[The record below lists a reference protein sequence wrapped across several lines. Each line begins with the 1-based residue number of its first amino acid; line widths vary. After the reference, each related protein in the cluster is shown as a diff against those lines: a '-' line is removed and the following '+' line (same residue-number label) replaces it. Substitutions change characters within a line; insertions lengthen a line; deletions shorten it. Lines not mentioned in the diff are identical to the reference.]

1 MNGFTW
7 TTNMHDAL
15 FSTVNTSMK
24 NLNQMTKNELIE
36 LVKSKEVVIAD
47 LNARIDELEKMA
59 IKSEATPLN
68 ADTSRMLSVMSQRI
82 KTLEEQIGSDS

>member
-1 MNGFTW
+1 
-7 TTNMHDAL
+7 MHDAL
-15 FSTVNTSMK
+15 FNTVNNGMK
-24 NLNQMTKNELIE
+24 NLNQMTKNELVD
-36 LVKSKEVVIAD
+36 LVKDKEVIIAD

-82 KTLEEQIGSDS
+82 KTLEEQVGSDS

>member
-1 MNGFTW
+1 
-7 TTNMHDAL
+7 MHDAL
-15 FSTVNTSMK
+15 YHTVNNGMK

-82 KTLEEQIGSDS
+82 KTLEEQVGSDN

>member
-1 MNGFTW
+1 
-7 TTNMHDAL
+7 MHDAL
-15 FSTVNTSMK
+15 FHNVNNSMK
-24 NLNQMTKNELIE
+24 SLNQMTKLELID
-36 LVKSKEVVIAD
+36 LVKSKEVIIAD

-82 KTLEEQIGSDS
+82 KSLEEQIGSDS

>member
-1 MNGFTW
+1 
-7 TTNMHDAL
+7 MHDAP
-15 FSTVNTSMK
+15 FNTVNKSMK
-24 NLNQMTKNELIE
+24 NLNQMTKNELID
-36 LVKSKEVVIAD
+36 LVKEKEVIIAD

-82 KTLEEQIGSDS
+82 KSLEEQVGSDTE

>member
-1 MNGFTW
+1 
-7 TTNMHDAL
+7 MHDAL
-15 FSTVNTSMK
+15 FQGVNIGMK

-36 LVKSKEVVIAD
+36 LVKTKEVIIAD

-68 ADTSRMLSVMSQRI
+68 ADTSRLLATMSQRI
-82 KTLEEQIGSDS
+82 KTLEEQVGSE

>member
-1 MNGFTW
+1 
-7 TTNMHDAL
+7 MHDAL
-15 FSTVNTSMK
+15 LSGVNISMK

-36 LVKSKEVVIAD
+36 LVKSKEVIIAD

-59 IKSEATPLN
+59 IKSEAHPLN

-82 KTLEEQIGSDS
+82 KSLEEQIGSDS

>member
-1 MNGFTW
+1 
-7 TTNMHDAL
+7 MHDAL
-15 FSTVNTSMK
+15 FSGVNNSMK
-24 NLNQMTKNELIE
+24 NLNQMTKNELVE
-36 LVKSKEVVIAD
+36 LVRDKEVIIAD

-82 KTLEEQIGSDS
+82 KSLEEQVGSDT

>member
-1 MNGFTW
+1 
-7 TTNMHDAL
+7 MHDAL
-15 FSTVNTSMK
+15 WAPVNTSMK

-82 KTLEEQIGSDS
+82 KLLEEQIGSDS

>member
-1 MNGFTW
+1 
-7 TTNMHDAL
+7 MHDAL
-15 FSTVNTSMK
+15 WAPVNTTMK
-24 NLNQMTKNELIE
+24 NLNQMTKNELID
-36 LVKSKEVVIAD
+36 LVKEKEVIIAD

>member
-1 MNGFTW
+1 
-7 TTNMHDAL
+7 MHDAL
-15 FSTVNTSMK
+15 FSGVNISMK

-36 LVKSKEVVIAD
+36 LVRLKEIIIAD

-68 ADTSRMLSVMSQRI
+68 ADTSRLLSTMSQRI
-82 KTLEEQIGSDS
+82 KTLEEQVGNES

>member
-1 MNGFTW
+1 
-7 TTNMHDAL
+7 MHDAL
-15 FSTVNTSMK
+15 FNSVNTTMK

-82 KTLEEQIGSDS
+82 KSLEEQIGSDS

>member
-1 MNGFTW
+1 
-7 TTNMHDAL
+7 MHDAL
-15 FSTVNTSMK
+15 FTGLNTTMK
-24 NLNQMTKNELIE
+24 NLNQMTKNELID
-36 LVKSKEVVIAD
+36 LVKDKEIVIAD

-82 KTLEEQIGSDS
+82 KSLEEQIGSDS

>member
-1 MNGFTW
+1 
-7 TTNMHDAL
+7 MHDAL
-15 FSTVNTSMK
+15 YTGVNISMK

-36 LVKSKEVVIAD
+36 LVRDKEIIIAD

-68 ADTSRMLSVMSQRI
+68 ADTSRLLSTMSQRI
-82 KTLEEQIGSDS
+82 KTLEEQVGNES

>member
-1 MNGFTW
+1 
-7 TTNMHDAL
+7 MHDAL
-15 FSTVNTSMK
+15 FSSVNISMK

-82 KTLEEQIGSDS
+82 KSLEEQIGSDS

>member
-1 MNGFTW
+1 
-7 TTNMHDAL
+7 MHDAL
-15 FSTVNTSMK
+15 YVGVNTSMK
-24 NLNQMTKNELIE
+24 NLNQMTKNELVE
-36 LVKSKEVVIAD
+36 LVRDKEVVIAD

-82 KTLEEQIGSDS
+82 KSLEEQIGSDI

>member
-1 MNGFTW
+1 
-7 TTNMHDAL
+7 MHDAL
-15 FSTVNTSMK
+15 FSGVNNSMK
-24 NLNQMTKNELIE
+24 NLNQMTKNELVE
-36 LVKSKEVVIAD
+36 LVRDKEVIIAD

-82 KTLEEQIGSDS
+82 KTLEEQVGSDN

>member
-1 MNGFTW
+1 
-7 TTNMHDAL
+7 MHDAL
-15 FSTVNTSMK
+15 FNTVNNGMK
-24 NLNQMTKNELIE
+24 NLNQMTKNELVD
-36 LVKSKEVVIAD
+36 LVKDKEVIIAD

-82 KTLEEQIGSDS
+82 KSLEEQVGSDH

>member
-1 MNGFTW
+1 
-7 TTNMHDAL
+7 MHDAL
-15 FSTVNTSMK
+15 FTGVNISMK
-24 NLNQMTKNELIE
+24 NLNQMTKNELID
-36 LVKSKEVVIAD
+36 LVKDKEVIIAD

-82 KTLEEQIGSDS
+82 KTLEEQVGSDS

>member
-1 MNGFTW
+1 MN
-7 TTNMHDAL
+7 DAL

-24 NLNQMTKNELIE
+24 SLNQMTKLELID
-36 LVKSKEVVIAD
+36 LVKSKEVIIAD

-68 ADTSRMLSVMSQRI
+68 ADTSRMLSVMSKRI
-82 KTLEEQIGSDS
+82 KSLEEQIGSER

>member
-1 MNGFTW
+1 
-7 TTNMHDAL
+7 MHDAL
-15 FSTVNTSMK
+15 YHTVNNGMK
-24 NLNQMTKNELIE
+24 NLNQMTKMELIDM
-36 LVKSKEVVIAD
+36 VKDKEVIIAD

-82 KTLEEQIGSDS
+82 KSLEEQVGSDD

>member
-1 MNGFTW
+1 
-7 TTNMHDAL
+7 MHDAL
-15 FSTVNTSMK
+15 WAPVNTSMK
-24 NLNQMTKNELIE
+24 NLNQMTKNELID
-36 LVKSKEVVIAD
+36 LVKDKEIVIAD

-82 KTLEEQIGSDS
+82 KSLEEQIGSDS

>member
-1 MNGFTW
+1 
-7 TTNMHDAL
+7 MHDAL
-15 FSTVNTSMK
+15 FHTVNTSMK

-36 LVKSKEVVIAD
+36 LVKDKEIVIAD

-82 KTLEEQIGSDS
+82 KSLEEQIGSDS

>member
-1 MNGFTW
+1 
-7 TTNMHDAL
+7 MHDAL
-15 FSTVNTSMK
+15 FSGVNISMK
-24 NLNQMTKNELIE
+24 NLNQMTKLELID
-36 LVKSKEVVIAD
+36 LVKEKEVVIAD

>member
-1 MNGFTW
+1 
-7 TTNMHDAL
+7 MHDAL
-15 FSTVNTSMK
+15 YHTVNNGMK

-36 LVKSKEVVIAD
+36 LVREKEVIIAD

-82 KTLEEQIGSDS
+82 KSLEEQIGSER

>member
-1 MNGFTW
+1 
-7 TTNMHDAL
+7 MHDAL
-15 FSTVNTSMK
+15 WAPVNTSMK

-36 LVKSKEVVIAD
+36 LVKSKEIVIAD

-82 KTLEEQIGSDS
+82 KSLEEQIGSEH

>member
-1 MNGFTW
+1 
-7 TTNMHDAL
+7 MHDAL
-15 FSTVNTSMK
+15 YTGLNTSMK
-24 NLNQMTKNELIE
+24 NLNQMTKNELID
-36 LVKSKEVVIAD
+36 LVKEKEVVIAD

-82 KTLEEQIGSDS
+82 KSLEEQIGSDS